1 MTIETK
7 LTIDKAIAHA
17 PRRRALLCLGR
28 RRRIGQP
35 VECYRRRVR
44 AIFTHQH

>member
-7 LTIDKAIAHA
+7 LIIDEAIAHA
-17 PRRRALLCLGR
+17 PRRRALPRLG

-35 VECYRRRVR
+35 VECDRRRVR
-44 AIFTHQH
+44 ATSTYQR